1 MERRVGSRE
10 QIKSREKRKEE
21 KRRHEKR
28 RQDMRREERRA
39 LICARRFFLTCIYM
53 QVTICSFSSPA
64 HAGFPHTCT
73 PVRRETFW
81 TTTSSHVHTGNLAI
95 LTRTHKSGKAPHMHT
110 HDFPSHVHTPSIWSS
125 SHVYTSDVLVG
136 KVWGW
141 GGVGDGGLGRRWK
154 RSSSSQQQRWKRA
167 K

>member
-1 MERRVGSRE
+1 
-10 QIKSREKRKEE
+10 
-21 KRRHEKR
+21 
-28 RQDMRREERRA
+28 MRREERRA

-141 GGVGDGGLGRRWK
+141 GGVGDGGLGGGGK
-154 RSSSSQQQRWKRA
+154 GSSSSQQQRWKRA

>member
-10 QIKSREKRKEE
+10 QIKSRERRTEE
-21 KRRHEKR
+21 KRREEKG
-28 RQDMRREERRA
+28 QP

-53 QVTICSFSSPA
+53 KVTICSFSSPA

-73 PVRRETFW
+73 PARRETFW
-81 TTTSSHVHTGNLAI
+81 TTTSSHVHTGNLAV

-110 HDFPSHVHTPSIWSS
+110 RDFPSHVHTPCIWSS

-136 KVWGW
+136 KVWGS
-141 GGVGDGGLGRRWK
+141 GGVGDGGLGRGWK
-154 RSSSSQQQRWKRA
+154 RASRSQQQEARKM
-167 K
+167 KGSDDSV